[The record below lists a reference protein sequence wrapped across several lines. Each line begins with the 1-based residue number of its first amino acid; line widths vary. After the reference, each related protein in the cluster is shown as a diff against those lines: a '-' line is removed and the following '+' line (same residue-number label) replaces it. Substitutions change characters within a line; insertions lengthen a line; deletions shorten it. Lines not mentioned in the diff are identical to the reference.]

1 MDGYSLKKIKNREE
15 LRKIVEDLKKEG
27 KIIVFTNGCFELLH
41 PGHIELLE
49 KAKSLGDILIVGIN
63 SDNSVRQIKGEK
75 KLILDEESRLRL
87 VASIGVVDYVILFD
101 EVTPENVIMELKPNI
116 HVKGGDYKIEDLP
129 EAKVVERYGGKV
141 YIFPLLPE
149 FSTTR
154 LIEKILNLYK
164 QA

>member
-27 KIIVFTNGCFELLH
+27 KIVVFTNGCFELLH

-49 KAKSLGDILIVGIN
+49 RAKSLGDILIVGIN

-75 KLILDEESRLRL
+75 KLIFDEESRLRL
-87 VASIGVVDYVILFD
+87 VASIGVVDYVVLFD
-101 EVTPENVIMELKPNI
+101 EVTPENIIRELKPNI

-141 YIFPLLPE
+141 YIFPLLPG

-154 LIEKILNLYK
+154 IIEKILNLYK